1 MTIEPRL
8 TAVAT
13 MSTSDLRTAWHTS
26 LGSEPPRIS
35 SDLLRRMLGHAL
47 QEKAM
52 GGITAAQRQALRRI
66 AAGKPDNSLK
76 PGMRLV
82 RHWNGRTIAVT
93 VCDDGFLWEERTWRS
108 LSAIAREVTGTAW
121 SGPRFFGL
129 RDHG

>member
-1 MTIEPRL
+1 MTIEQRL
-8 TAVAT
+8 EAVAT
-13 MSTSDLRTAWHTS
+13 MSASDLRVAWHAS

-35 SDLLRRMLGHAL
+35 SDLLRRMLAHAL
-47 QEKAM
+47 QEQAM
-52 GGITAAQRQALRRI
+52 GGITSAQRLALRRI
-66 AAGKPDNSLK
+66 AEGKSDDSLK

-108 LSAIAREVTGTAW
+108 LSAVAREVTGTAW